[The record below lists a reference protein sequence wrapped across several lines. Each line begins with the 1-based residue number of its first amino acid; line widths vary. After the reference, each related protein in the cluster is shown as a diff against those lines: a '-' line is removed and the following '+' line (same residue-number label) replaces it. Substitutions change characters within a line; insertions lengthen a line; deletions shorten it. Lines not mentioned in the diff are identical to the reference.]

1 VVATSSEPKGL
12 RLAEDAREEALNALD
27 ILGAA
32 PEPAFEAMV
41 DVACALF
48 DTPIA
53 VVSFV
58 DGRRQWFKA
67 RRGLPVSE
75 TKRDIAFCAR
85 VVDTGE
91 QLVVGDALI
100 DGRFAENPLVV
111 GGPMIRFYAGVPLV
125 LSSGARV
132 GSFAV
137 MDRVPRTFDAASVES
152 LQRLAHVIV
161 DAIEQRV
168 RAGLSQKDA
177 QLTHEKVE
185 IEAKRHSAILEAALD
200 AIVLADAQGKIYEI
214 NPAAERIFGITRAAA
229 VGRLVGEVIVPPSAR
244 AAHEMAWARYL
255 ATGEARI
262 LGRRIEVNAVNADG
276 SEFPVELTVVRLPEE
291 PPVFAAFVRDL
302 TERRS
307 LEAQLLHAQK
317 MEAVGRLAGG
327 IAHDFNNLLTVI
339 LSYAALMLSEMPS
352 GNTHRD
358 DVAEISKAAARA
370 AALTQ
375 QLLAFGRKQRLDR
388 KVLVLDA
395 LLRNIGAMIERV
407 LAPTVSL
414 AWKLDA
420 PALTVNADPGSLEQV
435 VMNLVINARDAMP
448 EGGTLTIATSR
459 VEVTEQSEPALPAGI
474 YVKLSTADSGAGM
487 STATKARIFEPFFTT
502 KEAMGTGLGLAMVL
516 GIVEQSG
523 GTVRVDS
530 AIGKGTT
537 FDVYLPI
544 ADESPPRATADPLTS
559 HPARGTETILL
570 VEDEDAIRRVAAT
583 ILRRR
588 GHTVLVA
595 SDAADALAVVART
608 TTPIHLL
615 LTDVVMPKMSGVE
628 LAERLVVGRPGLKVL
643 CMSGFAEEGIARR
656 VADHGYG
663 FMQKP
668 FNPEQLVQHVREVL
682 DGAARQS

>member
-1 VVATSSEPKGL
+1 
-12 RLAEDAREEALNALD
+12 
-27 ILGAA
+27 
-32 PEPAFEAMV
+32 
-41 DVACALF
+41 
-48 DTPIA
+48 
-53 VVSFV
+53 
-58 DGRRQWFKA
+58 
-67 RRGLPVSE
+67 
-75 TKRDIAFCAR
+75 
-85 VVDTGE
+85 
-91 QLVVGDALI
+91 
-100 DGRFAENPLVV
+100 
-111 GGPMIRFYAGVPLV
+111 
-125 LSSGARV
+125 
-132 GSFAV
+132 
-137 MDRVPRTFDAASVES
+137 
-152 LQRLAHVIV
+152 
-161 DAIEQRV
+161 
-168 RAGLSQKDA
+168 
-177 QLTHEKVE
+177 
-185 IEAKRHSAILEAALD
+185 
-200 AIVLADAQGKIYEI
+200 
-214 NPAAERIFGITRAAA
+214 
-229 VGRLVGEVIVPPSAR
+229 
-244 AAHEMAWARYL
+244 
-255 ATGEARI
+255 
-262 LGRRIEVNAVNADG
+262 
-276 SEFPVELTVVRLPEE
+276 
-291 PPVFAAFVRDL
+291 
-302 TERRS
+302 
-307 LEAQLLHAQK
+307 
-317 MEAVGRLAGG
+317 
-327 IAHDFNNLLTVI
+327 
-339 LSYAALMLSEMPS
+339 
-352 GNTHRD
+352 
-358 DVAEISKAAARA
+358 
-370 AALTQ
+370 
-375 QLLAFGRKQRLDR
+375 
-388 KVLVLDA
+388 
-395 LLRNIGAMIERV
+395 V

-448 EGGTLTIATSR
+448 QGGTLTIATSR